1 MRHIQARGV
10 RTHIAQW
17 GAGDDVL
24 LIHGASSDMGVF
36 APTVV
41 PLLSP
46 RMKLTAFD
54 RPGMGLTVER
64 PRNAEKLAVQASIAV
79 GVIEALDLNRPIV
92 IAHSYGGGVALRLA
106 LDHGDR
112 IGGLVLIAPV
122 AYSWPGGV
130 SWHLHWSV
138 NPLVGGLFNTVLTRP
153 FVKAAARSGTAAAF
167 APSEMPEGYV
177 ERAGVLRA
185 VRPAAMYANARDVT
199 HLNREVIAQQDRYPG
214 ISMPV
219 AIMVGD
225 GDTVVNPGIHSLRL
239 ARTLPNARIE
249 VFSGVGHLPHEASP
263 EAVLKLAEWV
273 RTAG

>member
-17 GAGDDVL
+17 GAGADVL
-24 LIHGASSDMGVF
+24 LIHGASSDLGVF
-36 APTVV
+36 VPTVV

-46 RMKLTAFD
+46 HMKLTAYD

-64 PRNAEKLAVQASIAV
+64 PRGAERLEVQANIAA
-79 GVIEALDLNRPIV
+79 GVIDALDLKRPVV
-92 IAHSYGGGVALRLA
+92 IAHSYGGAVALRLA

-138 NPLVGGLFNTVLTRP
+138 NPLVGGLFNYVLTRP
-153 FVKAAARSGTAAAF
+153 FVKAAARSGTIAAF
-167 APSEMPEGYV
+167 APSSMPEGYV
-177 ERAGVLRA
+177 ERAGVMRA
-185 VRPAAMYANARDVT
+185 VRPAAMSASARDVT
-199 HLNREVIAQQDRYPG
+199 NLKREVVAQQDRYPAL
-214 ISMPV
+214 SMPV

-239 ARTLPNARIE
+239 AQTLPNARIE
-249 VFSGVGHLPHEASP
+249 VLGGVGHLPHEASP
-263 EAVLKLAEWV
+263 EALLKLVEWV

>member
-24 LIHGASSDMGVF
+24 LIHGASSDLGVF
-36 APTVV
+36 LPTVV

-46 RMKLTAFD
+46 HMKLTAYD

-64 PRNAEKLAVQASIAV
+64 PRDAERLEVQANIAA
-79 GVIEALDLNRPIV
+79 GVIDALDLKRPVI
-92 IAHSYGGGVALRLA
+92 IAHSYGGAVALRLA

-138 NPLVGGLFNTVLTRP
+138 NPLVGGLFNHVLTRP
-153 FVKAAARSGTAAAF
+153 FVKAAARSGTIAAF
-167 APSEMPEGYV
+167 APSKMPEGYF
-177 ERAGVLRA
+177 ESAGVLRA
-185 VRPAAMYANARDVT
+185 VRPAAMYANGRDVT
-199 HLNREVIAQQDRYPG
+199 RLNGEVIAQQDRYPAL
-214 ISMPV
+214 SMPV
-219 AIMVGD
+219 AILVGD

-239 ARTLPNARIE
+239 AQTLPNARIE
-249 VFSGVGHLPHEASP
+249 VLGGVGHLPHEASP
-263 EAVLKLAEWV
+263 DALLKLVDWV
-273 RTAG
+273 RAAR